1 MLTPFILTVTAA
13 LAALPLAAT
22 RSAGA
27 AGLAGQLAA
36 PARAVPRAAFALSAA
51 AVLLLALVQAFVVV
65 AVSVFSVSVV
75 WLQDLTQYLFGA
87 AFLLAAGAVLLTDG
101 HVRVDLFYSRWS
113 PRRRA
118 LVDLLG
124 LTLFVLPVC
133 ALILIASAPYVA
145 ASWAELERSPEPS
158 GVHAVYLL
166 KSMIPGF
173 AVLLGLA
180 AFARAADAAQALR
193 GAADAA
199 QTLRG
204 AADDAKALTGADA
217 PRQAP

>member
-1 MLTPFILTVTAA
+1 MLTTLILVLTTA

-27 AGLAGQLAA
+27 ARLAQRLAG
-36 PARAVPRAAFALSAA
+36 PARTLPRAAFWVACACALLLVLTQA
-51 AVLLLALVQAFVVV
+51 AVVI

-75 WLQDLTQYLFGA
+75 WLQELTTYLFGA

-113 PRRRA
+113 ARRRA
-118 LVDLLG
+118 LIDLLG

-133 ALILIASAPYVA
+133 ALILISSAPYVA
-145 ASWAELERSPEPS
+145 ASWAELERSSEPS
-158 GVHAVYLL
+158 GIHAVYLL
-166 KSMIPGF
+166 KSMIPAFG
-173 AVLLGLA
+173 VLLGLA
-180 AFARAADAAQALR
+180 AFARAADAAQILR

-204 AADDAKALTGADA
+204 AADPDATSRGA
-217 PRQAP
+217 

>member
-1 MLTPFILTVTAA
+1 MLTAA

-27 AGLAGQLAA
+27 ARLAA
-36 PARAVPRAAFALSAA
+36 RLAVPARALPRAAFWLACACA
-51 AVLLLALVQAFVVV
+51 LLLVLVQAAIVI

-75 WLQDLTQYLFGA
+75 WLQELTQYLFGA
-87 AFLLAAGAVLLTDG
+87 MFLLAAGAVLLTDG

-113 PRRRA
+113 ERRRA
-118 LVDLLG
+118 LVDLFG

-145 ASWAELERSPEPS
+145 ASWAELERSSEPS
-158 GVHAVYLL
+158 GIHAVYLL

-173 AVLLGLA
+173 GVMLGLA
-180 AFARAADAAQALR
+180 AFARASDAAA
-193 GAADAA
+193 
-199 QTLRG
+199 TLRG
-204 AADDAKALTGADA
+204 A
-217 PRQAP
+217 